1 MSMMIQYSPYPRQIW
16 KLNIIKR
23 DPAIAAKKIIK
34 LIRMSDTA
42 IFALSVS
49 VKNADK
55 SQGNFQVV

>member
-1 MSMMIQYSPYPRQIW
+1 MIQYSQYPRQIW

-23 DPAIAAKKIIK
+23 DLAIAAKKNIK

-55 SQGNFQVV
+55 SQGNFQVA